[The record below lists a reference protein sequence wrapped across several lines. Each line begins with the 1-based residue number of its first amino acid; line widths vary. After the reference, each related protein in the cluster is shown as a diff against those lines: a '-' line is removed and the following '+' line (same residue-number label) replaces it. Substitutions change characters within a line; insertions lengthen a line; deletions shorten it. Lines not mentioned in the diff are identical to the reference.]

1 MREFK
6 RQIDKY
12 KRRKIV
18 KISEFKNDTINMIK

>member
-12 KRRKIV
+12 KRRKIA